1 MKGMKDYL
9 RRALHKQDIDELNEM
24 QQTSLNVW
32 NTQSDVLLLAPTG
45 SGKTLAYLLP
55 LVESLDEKIQSV
67 QAVVVS
73 PTRELALQIDA
84 VLKSL
89 NTPFRSM
96 SVYGGRPAMEEHRTM
111 KGISP
116 SIVIGT
122 PGRLNDHLRK
132 QNFEGTTVEY
142 LVIDEYDKCMELG
155 FQGELQSLL
164 QQLKH
169 VSHHFLTSATRL
181 PDVPLCDY
189 GFKQLDFLDK
199 RQPEISFYKVMSPVK
214 DKLDTLLQLLC
225 RLGQEQTLVFC
236 NHRES
241 VERVGQFLKL
251 KGVSCCAY
259 HGGLDQDV
267 REKALARFRNG
278 SALVMV
284 STDLAARGLD
294 IDGVDNVV
302 HYHLPLKREEA
313 IHRNGRTARY
323 GKSGQVFYILHDDEI
338 HHNTVL
344 DLSSCVLFLPNDA
357 IVTPVMPKY
366 VTMYIG
372 KGKKDKVNKTDVLG
386 LLCKKANLSSA
397 EVGQIDVFDHHC
409 FVAISADKQQHVIKR
424 LQNERIKGVKTVFQ
438 IAK

>member
-1 MKGMKDYL
+1 MKDYL
-9 RRALHKQDIDELNEM
+9 RQALHKQGIDELNEM
-24 QQTSLNVW
+24 QQTSSKVW
-32 NTQSDVLLLAPTG
+32 NTHADVLLLAPTG

-55 LVESLDEKIQSV
+55 LVESLDEKIHSV

-73 PTRELALQIDA
+73 PTRELALQIDD

-89 NTPFRSM
+89 NVPFRSM
-96 SVYGGRPAMEEHRTM
+96 SVYGGRPTMEEHRTM

-116 SIVIGT
+116 SIVVGT
-122 PGRLNDHLRK
+122 PGRLNDHLQK
-132 QNFEGTTVEY
+132 HNFEGKDVRY

-155 FQGELQSLL
+155 FQDEIQNLL
-164 QQLKH
+164 RQLNS
-169 VSHHFLTSATRL
+169 VRQRFLTSATQL
-181 PDVPLCDY
+181 PNVPLCEY
-189 GFKQLDFLDK
+189 GFQQLDFLDE
-199 RQPEISFYKVMSPVK
+199 RRPEIAFRMVMSPIK
-214 DKLDTLLQLLC
+214 DKLGALLQLLC

-241 VERVGQFLKL
+241 VERVGQFLKSN
-251 KGVSCCAY
+251 GVCCSVY
-259 HGGLDQDV
+259 HGGLEQDV

-302 HYHLPLKREEA
+302 HYHLPLKREDVV
-313 IHRNGRTARY
+313 HRNGRTARY
-323 GKSGQVFYILHDDEI
+323 GKSGHVYYLLHDDDI
-338 HHNTVL
+338 QNNTVV
-344 DLSSCVLFLPNDA
+344 DLSLCSIFPLRDVIA
-357 IVTPVMPKY
+357 TPASPKY

-386 LLCKKANLSSA
+386 LLCKKANLLPA
-397 EVGQIDVFDHHC
+397 EVGKIDVFDHHC
-409 FVAISADKQQHVIKR
+409 FVAISAAKQRQVISC
-424 LQNERIKGVKTVFQ
+424 LQNERVKGVKTVFE